1 MMKEES
7 SSGNQSVDAL
17 ISVGP
22 TLTPASNGVNAGLLQ
37 IPDGNFEAFCLEKER
52 KITGTGQSTHSN
64 QALAQLVE
72 KCA

>member
-1 MMKEES
+1 MKEES

-37 IPDGNFEAFCLEKER
+37 IPDGDFEAFCLEKER
-52 KITGTGQSTHSN
+52 KITGLCN
-64 QALAQLVE
+64 QLILIGPGRNW
-72 KCA
+72 